1 MTNSSPSSTPPSSR
15 PRPALVFT
23 ALFAFLG
30 FADAAYLTADHY
42 FALPV
47 PCGLTGGCEAVLTS
61 PYSMIGPIPLAALG
75 AAYYLLALFLAV
87 YIYTSERP
95 EAARRAVLTVFA
107 LSGIGVLASAYYM
120 YVQVFVIEALCVYC
134 LGSALTST
142 LIFISSSVLAFRKK
156 GVA

>member
-1 MTNSSPSSTPPSSR
+1 
-15 PRPALVFT
+15 
-23 ALFAFLG
+23 
-30 FADAAYLTADHY
+30 
-42 FALPV
+42 
-47 PCGLTGGCEAVLTS
+47 
-61 PYSMIGPIPLAALG
+61 MIGPIPLAALG